1 MSTLLLSRVPPSV
14 NSMYRNVPGK
24 GRVKSRDY
32 INWIKQSQV
41 EIMIQRPRRH
51 VGPVQVEIRIPTSQC
66 RRTSDCDNRA
76 KACLDV
82 LVKQGVIVNDS
93 MDFVRKTSVE
103 FSDEIDQ
110 TEIIIM
116 AVEKEAA

>member
-1 MSTLLLSRVPPSV
+1 MTTLRLTRVPPSV
-14 NSMYRNVPGK
+14 NSMYRNVAGK

-32 INWIKQSQV
+32 INWLKQSQV

-51 VGPVQVEIRIPTSQC
+51 VGQVQIEIRIPADQC

-76 KACLDV
+76 KAVLDV

-93 MDFVRKTSVE
+93 MDFVRKSSVE
-103 FSDEIDQ
+103 FCDDIDQ
-110 TEIIIM
+110 TEIIIT